1 MGDSNP
7 SLFANKSN
15 RIKSRSVG
23 GQTVSDVK
31 AIEYDM
37 TQVQGPD
44 DTRMYGVMGQNFLEN
59 FTVTINYKHS
69 CLSLQ

>member
-1 MGDSNP
+1 
-7 SLFANKSN
+7 
-15 RIKSRSVG
+15 
-23 GQTVSDVK
+23 VSDVK